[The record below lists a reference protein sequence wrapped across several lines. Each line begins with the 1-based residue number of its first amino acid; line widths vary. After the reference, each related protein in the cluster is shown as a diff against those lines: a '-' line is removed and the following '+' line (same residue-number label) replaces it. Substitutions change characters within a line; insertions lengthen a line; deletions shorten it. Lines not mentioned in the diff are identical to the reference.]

1 MDARRIDASG
11 SAEPMSGLNPDVMD
25 GEGTAFAKRRQLPR
39 RKSQMASRG
48 MEEEKA
54 ELMLCVRD
62 VIQIAH
68 QCTMQEREKQPASD
82 AGKKK
87 KEIVTTCSRD

>member
-1 MDARRIDASG
+1 MDI
-11 SAEPMSGLNPDVMD
+11 
-25 GEGTAFAKRRQLPR
+25 
-39 RKSQMASRG
+39 
-48 MEEEKA
+48 EKA
-54 ELMLCVRD
+54 ELMLCVGD

>member
-1 MDARRIDASG
+1 M
-11 SAEPMSGLNPDVMD
+11 
-25 GEGTAFAKRRQLPR
+25 KR
-39 RKSQMASRG
+39 
-48 MEEEKA
+48 A
-54 ELMLCVRD
+54 ELMLRVRD
-62 VIQIAH
+62 VIQSAH

>member
-1 MDARRIDASG
+1 
-11 SAEPMSGLNPDVMD
+11 MSGLNPDEMD
-25 GEGTAFAKRRQLPR
+25 EEKGG
-39 RKSQMASRG
+39 MASRG

-54 ELMLCVRD
+54 ELMLRAGD

-68 QCTMQEREKQPASD
+68 QCTMLEREKQPASN
-82 AGKKK
+82 AGEKK

>member
-1 MDARRIDASG
+1 VSNRQQMPR
-11 SAEPMSGLNPDVMD
+11 
-25 GEGTAFAKRRQLPR
+25 KRR
-39 RKSQMASRG
+39 K
-48 MEEEKA
+48 KA
-54 ELMLCVRD
+54 ELMLRGMD

>member
-1 MDARRIDASG
+1 MTSDTMDI
-11 SAEPMSGLNPDVMD
+11 
-25 GEGTAFAKRRQLPR
+25 
-39 RKSQMASRG
+39 
-48 MEEEKA
+48 EKA
-54 ELMLCVRD
+54 EFVLHGMD
-62 VIQIAH
+62 IIQIAH

>member
-1 MDARRIDASG
+1 MDWKGYGIVQQCG
-11 SAEPMSGLNPDVMD
+11 TCEPLQSRTSSSRMTSDTMD
-25 GEGTAFAKRRQLPR
+25 I
-39 RKSQMASRG
+39 
-48 MEEEKA
+48 EKA
-54 ELMLCVRD
+54 EFMLRGMD